1 MICYSTNPNEGY
13 LTKAGIHKMKSALA
27 SDLGRMNADGLGCSK
42 DVDKSHQWYEKGEA
56 IIYRLLRFNL

>member
-1 MICYSTNPNEGY
+1 
-13 LTKAGIHKMKSALA
+13 MKSALA